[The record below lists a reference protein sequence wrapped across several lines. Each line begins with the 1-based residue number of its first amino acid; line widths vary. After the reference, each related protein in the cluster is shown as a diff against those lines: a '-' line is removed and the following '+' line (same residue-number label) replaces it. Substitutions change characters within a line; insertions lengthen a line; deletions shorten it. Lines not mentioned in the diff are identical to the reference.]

1 MEIDGSASAVALLG
15 LDGFVLVAAAVV
27 GGELHQLIETT
38 AAVGVGCSTCG
49 TAARA
54 HDRREVRVRDLPS
67 GGRPVVLCW
76 SKRVW
81 RCWDSDCPKRTW
93 TETNPAITARASLSE
108 RARRE
113 ACRRVGRDGHSVA
126 QVARD
131 LGVGW
136 STVMTAVR
144 DYGQP
149 LVDDPERIGTVDAL
163 GMDETSFLAGNQLH
177 HTLYVTGF
185 VDLSRH
191 RLLDIVPGRSAT
203 SVSDWLDDQP
213 AEWLEQVRAVAL
225 DPHRGYANGLLAH
238 LGHATVVVDHF
249 HAIALANAA
258 IDDVR
263 RRVQNETLGHRGR
276 KGDPLYGI
284 RRLLL
289 RGAGTLN
296 ERGWTRL
303 HAGLD
308 AGDRHGEV
316 GAALLAKELLRDTY
330 AAVDLAHARRRLTV
344 FYQWC
349 AQAEVPELNRL
360 AKTIAAWQD
369 EVLAYHHTG
378 LSNGPTEA
386 MNLLVKKIKRVGH
399 GFRNLDNYRLR
410 LLLHCGVTWQ
420 DQPTARLRA
429 RPRSVA

>member
-1 MEIDGSASAVALLG
+1 
-15 LDGFVLVAAAVV
+15 
-27 GGELHQLIETT
+27 
-38 AAVGVGCSTCG
+38 
-49 TAARA
+49 
-54 HDRREVRVRDLPS
+54 
-67 GGRPVVLCW
+67 
-76 SKRVW
+76 
-81 RCWDSDCPKRTW
+81 
-93 TETNPAITARASLSE
+93 
-108 RARRE
+108 
-113 ACRRVGRDGHSVA
+113 VA

-136 STVMTAVR
+136 STVMAAVR
-144 DYGQP
+144 DYGEP
-149 LVDDPERIGTVDAL
+149 LVDDPDRIGHVDAL

-191 RLLDIVPGRSAT
+191 RLLDVVPGRSAT

-213 AEWLEQVRAVAL
+213 AEWLEAVRAVAL

-249 HAIALANAA
+249 HAVALANAA

-276 KGDPLYGI
+276 KADPLYGI

-289 RGAGTLN
+289 RAAGDLD
-296 ERGWTRL
+296 ERGWARL
-303 HAGLD
+303 QAGLD
-308 AGDRHGEV
+308 AGDRYGEV
-316 GAALLAKELLRDTY
+316 GAALLAKELLRETY
-330 AAVDLAHARRRLTV
+330 AAVDPAHARRRLTA

-349 AQAEVPELNRL
+349 AEAEVAELTRL

-369 EVLAYHHTG
+369 EVLAFHYTG

-399 GFRNLDNYRLR
+399 GFRNFDNYRLR

>member
-1 MEIDGSASAVALLG
+1 LEIDGSASAAALLG
-15 LDGFVLVAAAVV
+15 LEGFVVLAAAVID
-27 GGELHQLIETT
+27 GELHQLVETT
-38 AAVGVGCSTCG
+38 ATVVGCAGCG
-49 TAARA
+49 TVASP

-67 GGRPVVLCW
+67 GGRPVVLVW

-81 RCWDSDCPKRTW
+81 RCEDRDCPTRTW
-93 TETNPAITARASLSE
+93 SEQHPEIGVRASLSE
-108 RARRE
+108 RARRD

-144 DYGQP
+144 DYGRP
-149 LVDDPERIGTVDAL
+149 LVDDPDRIGVVDAL
-163 GMDETSFLAGNQLH
+163 GMDETSFLAANQFH

-185 VDLSRH
+185 VDLTRH
-191 RLLDIVPGRSAT
+191 RLVDVVPGRSAT
-203 SVSDWLDDQP
+203 SVSDWLDGQP
-213 AEWLEQVRAVAL
+213 APWLAGVAAVAL
-225 DPHRGYANGLLAH
+225 DPHRGYANGLLAR
-238 LGHATVVVDHF
+238 LGHATVVIDHF
-249 HAIALANAA
+249 HAVALANAA

-263 RRVQNETLGHRGR
+263 RRVQNDTLGHRGR
-276 KGDPLYGI
+276 KGDPLYRI

-289 RGAGTLN
+289 RAAGDLDQRAW
-296 ERGWTRL
+296 ERLQT
-303 HAGLD
+303 GLD
-308 AGDRHGEV
+308 AGDRYGEV
-316 GAALLAKELLRDTY
+316 GAALLAKELLRESY
-330 AAVDLAHARRRLTV
+330 AAVDLAHARRRLTA

-349 AQAEVPELNRL
+349 AQAEVPELTRL

-399 GFRNLDNYRLR
+399 GFRNFDNYRLR

>member
-15 LDGFVLVAAAVV
+15 LDGFVVRAALVID
-27 GGELHQLIETT
+27 GELHQLIETT
-38 AAVGVGCSTCG
+38 ATRVGCPSCG
-49 TAARA
+49 VIASP

-67 GGRPVVLCW
+67 GGRPVVLVW

-81 RCWDSDCPKRTW
+81 RCEDTDCEKRTW
-93 TETNPAITARASLSE
+93 SEQHPEIRARASLSE
-108 RARRE
+108 RARRD

-136 STVMTAVR
+136 STVMAAVR
-144 DYGQP
+144 DYGEP
-149 LVDDPERIGTVDAL
+149 LVDDPDRIGDVDAL
-163 GMDETSFLAGNQLH
+163 GMDETSFLAGNQVH
-177 HTLYVTGF
+177 NTLYVTGF

-191 RLLDIVPGRSAT
+191 QLLDVVPGRSAT
-203 SVSDWLDDQP
+203 SVSGWLEAQP
-213 AEWLEQVRAVAL
+213 ATWLEGVAAVAL

-249 HAIALANAA
+249 HAVALANAA
-258 IDDVR
+258 IEDVR
-263 RRVQNETLGHRGR
+263 RRTQNETLGHRGR
-276 KGDPLYGI
+276 KGDPLYSI

-289 RGAGTLN
+289 RAAGTLD
-296 ERGWTRL
+296 ERAWARL
-303 HAGLD
+303 QAGLD
-308 AGDRHGEV
+308 AGDRFGEV
-316 GAALLAKELLRDTY
+316 GAALLAKELLRDSY
-330 AAVDLAHARRRLTV
+330 AAVDLAHARQRLTV

-349 AQAEVPELNRL
+349 ADADVPELTRL
-360 AKTIAAWQD
+360 AKTVAAWHN
-369 EVLAYHHTG
+369 EILAYHHTG

-386 MNLLVKKIKRVGH
+386 LNLLVKKIKRVGH
-399 GFRNLDNYRLR
+399 GFRNFDNYRLR

>member
-1 MEIDGSASAVALLG
+1 LEIDGSASAAALLG
-15 LDGFVLVAAAVV
+15 LDGFVVLAAAVV
-27 GGELHQLIETT
+27 DGELHQLIETT
-38 AAVGVGCSTCG
+38 ASVVGCSTCG
-49 TAARA
+49 TAASA

-67 GGRPVVLCW
+67 GGRPVVLVW

-81 RCWDSDCPKRTW
+81 RCADADCPVRTW
-93 TETNPAITARASLSE
+93 TETTPLILPRASLSE
-108 RARRE
+108 RARRD
-113 ACRRVGRDGHSVA
+113 ACRRVGRDGHAVA

-144 DYGQP
+144 DYGEP

-163 GMDETSFLAGNQLH
+163 GLDETSFLAGNQFH

-185 VDLSRH
+185 VDLSGH
-191 RLLDIVPGRSAT
+191 RLLDVVPGRSAT
-203 SVSDWLDDQP
+203 SVSDWLDQQP
-213 AEWLEQVRAVAL
+213 ATWLEDVTAVAL
-225 DPHRGYANGLLAH
+225 DPHRGYANGLLAR
-238 LGHATVVVDHF
+238 LGHATVVIDHF
-249 HAIALANAA
+249 HAVALANAA

-263 RRVQNETLGHRGR
+263 RRVQNDTLGHRGR
-276 KGDPLYGI
+276 KGDPLYRI

-289 RGAGTLN
+289 RAAPTLD
-296 ERGWTRL
+296 EAAWARL

-308 AGDRHGEV
+308 AGDRDGEV
-316 GAALLAKELLRDTY
+316 GASLLAKELLREVY
-330 AAVDLAHARRRLTV
+330 AAVDLAHARRRLTA
-344 FYQWC
+344 FYQSC
-349 AQAEVPELNRL
+349 AEAEVPELTRL
-360 AKTIAAWQD
+360 ARTVAAWQD

-399 GFRNLDNYRLR
+399 GFRNFDNYRLR
-410 LLLHCGVTWQ
+410 LLLYCGVTWQ

>member
-15 LDGFVLVAAAVV
+15 LDGFVVRAAAVV
-27 GGELHQLIETT
+27 GGELHQLIET
-38 AAVGVGCSTCG
+38 AQGVVGCASCG
-49 TAARA
+49 VAARP
-54 HDRREVRVRDLPS
+54 HGRREVRVRDLPS
-67 GGRPVVLCW
+67 GGRPVVLVW

-81 RCWDSDCPKRTW
+81 RCEDPDCSVRTW
-93 TETNPAITARASLSE
+93 TETNAAIAPRASLSE
-108 RARRE
+108 RARRD

-136 STVMTAVR
+136 STVMGAVR

-149 LVDDPERIGTVDAL
+149 LVEDPDRIGEVAAL
-163 GMDETSFLAGNQLH
+163 GMDETSFLAGNQFH
-177 HTLYVTGF
+177 HTLYITGF

-191 RLLDIVPGRSAT
+191 RLLDVVPGRSAN
-203 SVSDWLDDQP
+203 SVAAWLD
-213 AEWLEQVRAVAL
+213 ARSSEWLEQVLAVAL
-225 DPHRGYANGLLAH
+225 DPHRGYANGLLAR
-238 LGHATVVVDHF
+238 LGHATVVIDHF
-249 HAIALANAA
+249 HAVALANAA

-263 RRVQNETLGHRGR
+263 RRTQNDTLGHRGR
-276 KGDPLYGI
+276 KGDPLYAI

-289 RGAGTLN
+289 RAAGDLDD
-296 ERGWTRL
+296 RAWTRL
-303 HAGLD
+303 HAGLN
-308 AGDRHGEV
+308 AGDPDGEV
-316 GAALLAKELLRDTY
+316 GVALLAKELLREVY
-330 AAVDLAHARRRLTV
+330 IAADLAHARRRLTV
-344 FYQWC
+344 FYQCC
-349 AQAEVPELNRL
+349 AEADVPELTRL
-360 AKTIAAWQD
+360 ARTIAAWQD
-369 EVLAYHHTG
+369 EILAYHHTG

-399 GFRNLDNYRLR
+399 GFRNFDNYRLR